1 MPLYELLFSVYS
13 IIKLNLFLIEEC
25 LLDWNDFFQF
35 VLFYGVAPM
44 PAIFYT
50 LFNILPNYDGRI
62 TWECIGQLFIY
73 LRRNLA
79 ICPEIKQVFSEH
91 DINNDGELSL
101 SQFFNF
107 ASTTT
112 ALYQPL
118 YDFRIT
124 IIEKII
130 GSDMILG
137 ILNRK
142 LRISDIKIYQSENSG
157 KFPAE
162 PCLPKIKRL
171 LKGFPHPDYYDYDCE
186 DISLSFVR
194 FVLKYIRLF
203 KPQMNY
209 RHEAFQMKNLGRFG
223 GIITPTLGNGS
234 DPNVKV
240 TVKDKNKTQHG
251 SSSNILCQI
260 DKFYIQYRMNS
271 PEKQSSIKQQQS
283 VLVQHAISFQ
293 QSEYSLPPS
302 ARSILRAPSHRN
314 TPTTT
319 NRKIGTPNI
328 NKRLAHG
335 NRHLSIG
342 HETKLATKDRHK
354 NYRGGNSSPDGGS
367 KQNSAQSLTM
377 MSDMVNSRAMR
388 KNLNNNEEKADTD
401 PLLSPVPQLRL

>member
-1 MPLYELLFSVYS
+1 
-13 IIKLNLFLIEEC
+13 
-25 LLDWNDFFQF
+25 
-35 VLFYGVAPM
+35 M

-107 ASTTT
+107 AATTT

-118 YDFRIT
+118 YDFRIALL
-124 IIEKII
+124 EKVI
-130 GSDMILG
+130 GENMLIG

-142 LRISDIKIYQSENSG
+142 LHISDIKVYQSENSG
-157 KFPAE
+157 KLPVE
-162 PCLPKIKRL
+162 PCLHKMKRL
-171 LKGFPHPDYYDYDCE
+171 LNGFPHPDYYDYDCE
-186 DISLSFVR
+186 DISLSFIR

-209 RHEAFQMKNLGRFG
+209 KHEAFQMKNLGRFG
-223 GIITPTLGNGS
+223 GIISQTLGSGS
-234 DPNVKV
+234 DPNIKV
-240 TVKDKNKTQHG
+240 TVKDKSKVRQG
-251 SSSNILCQI
+251 STTNILCQI

-271 PEKQSSIKQQQS
+271 PEKQSSIKQQQQS
-283 VLVQHAISFQ
+283 LLVQRAISFQ
-293 QSEYSLPPS
+293 QSENSLPAS

-319 NRKIGTPNI
+319 SRKIGTPNI
-328 NKRLAHG
+328 NKRLVHG

-342 HETKLATKDRHK
+342 HETKLVMKDRHK
-354 NYRGGNSSPDGGS
+354 KYRGGNSSPDGGS

-377 MSDMVNSRAMR
+377 MSDMVGSRVMR
-388 KNLNNNEEKADTD
+388 KNLNNNEEKADSD
-401 PLLSPVPQLRL
+401 PLLSPVPQLGL